1 MNLILDTGPWVALLS
16 RNDTHHKWAVEQFRL
31 FTSPLLSCE
40 AVVAESCFLLKRSG
54 FDPSLPLQ
62 FIERGV
68 VQLPFVLQEQIGSV
82 SLLFKRYENVP
93 ASLADAALIRLAEI
107 NDSPLLITT
116 DSDFHIFRRH
126 GRQTIPLVTP

>member
-1 MNLILDTGPWVALLS
+1 MTVRLDTGPWVALLS

-31 FTSPLLSCE
+31 LHPPLLSCE
-40 AVVAESCFLLKRSG
+40 AVVAETCFLLKRSG

-68 VQLPFVLQEQIGSV
+68 VQLPFVLQEQIRSV
-82 SLLFKRYENVP
+82 SALFKRYENVP

-116 DSDFHIFRRH
+116 DSDFHIYRRN
-126 GRQTIPLVTP
+126 GRKTIPLVTP

>member
-1 MNLILDTGPWVALLS
+1 MLLDTWPWVALLS
-16 RNDTHHKWAVEQFRL
+16 RNDTHHKWAEEQFRL
-31 FTSPLLSCE
+31 LSPPLLSCE
-40 AVVAESCFLLKRSG
+40 AVVAETCFLLKRSG
-54 FDPSLPLQ
+54 FDPSLALQ

-82 SLLFKRYENVP
+82 SSLFKRYENVP

-116 DSDFHIFRRH
+116 DSDFHIYRRH